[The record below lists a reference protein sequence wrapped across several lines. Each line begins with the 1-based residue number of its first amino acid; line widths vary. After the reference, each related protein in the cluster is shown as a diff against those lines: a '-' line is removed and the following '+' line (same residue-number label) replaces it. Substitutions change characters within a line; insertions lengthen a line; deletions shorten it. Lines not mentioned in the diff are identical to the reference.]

1 MRWIAVNNDG
11 FDYWRWRLFLT
22 YRRSDESMNRFED
35 RMERDPELLFWMIMG
50 LKAVDVAKPMY
61 P

>member
-1 MRWIAVNNDG
+1 MNNDG
-11 FDYWRWRLFLT
+11 FDCWRWRLFLT
-22 YRRSDESMNRFED
+22 YRRDNESMNRFED
-35 RMERDPELLFWMIMG
+35 RMEQDPELLFWMIMG

>member
-1 MRWIAVNNDG
+1 MNNDG

-22 YRRSDESMNRFED
+22 YRRNNESMNRFED
-35 RMERDPELLFWMIMG
+35 RMEQDPELLFWMIMG
-50 LKAVDVAKPMY
+50 LKAVDVAKPMC

>member
-22 YRRSDESMNRFED
+22 YRRNNESMNRFED
-35 RMERDPELLFWMIMG
+35 RMEQDPELLFWMIMG